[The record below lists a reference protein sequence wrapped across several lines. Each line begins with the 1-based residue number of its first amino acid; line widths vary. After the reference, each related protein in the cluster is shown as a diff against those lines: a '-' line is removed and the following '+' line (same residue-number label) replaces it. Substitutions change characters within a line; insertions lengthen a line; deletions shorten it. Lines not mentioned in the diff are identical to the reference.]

1 MSHANK
7 ETSLKA
13 LAIGAVGVVYGD
25 IGTSPLYAMREVFA
39 GTHPM
44 PISAPNVLGILSLV
58 FWSLIFVV
66 SAKYISL
73 IMRADNNGEGG
84 IIALMELG
92 LRTTRTESPKRRW
105 MIALGIFG
113 ASLFFADGV
122 ITPAISVLSAVEGVE
137 LLGPALKDHVI
148 AITISILFILFWGQ
162 KRGSGS
168 LGSLFGPVM
177 CAWFAAIGIFGIV
190 NIIKEPSVLRALNP
204 YHAAAL
210 FITTPKAAFL
220 SLGGVVLALTGA
232 EALYADMGHFGRK
245 PIQVAWF
252 CLVLPA
258 LTLNYFGQGAL
269 VLSDAKAIENPFYL
283 LVPSW
288 ALVPMILLA
297 TAATIIASQAVI
309 SGAFSIAKQIMQLG
323 FLPRIKMLHT
333 SEHKIG
339 QIYLP
344 FINWALFSI
353 IVILVTNFKS
363 STNLGAAYGIA
374 ATGTMIISSTLAFVV
389 VKDLWKWHWSYGSTL
404 IALFMTI
411 DIAYLSANII
421 KVRDG
426 GWIPLLIGVT
436 VYTLMTTWKRGT
448 MLHFKRTADDEMKFE
463 PFIRAME
470 KLSPYRPEGT
480 AVYLKA
486 SASDVPHALLN
497 NLYHNGVLHRNI
509 LVVTVRTTE
518 VPHVPDSE
526 RVSVKNLS
534 FGFHKI
540 LVSYG
545 FKDDI
550 DIPKALTL
558 AKAYG
563 IDYEPMKTSYFLGR
577 DILVP
582 RLTEKLSSWRRLLY
596 LWMFKNSSSA
606 HEYFRIPPSRVI
618 ELGTQKVL

>member
-1 MSHANK
+1 MSHATK

-25 IGTSPLYAMREVFA
+25 IGTSPLYAMREVFT

-44 PISAPNVLGILSLV
+44 AISTPNVLGILSLV

-92 LRTTRTESPKRRW
+92 LRTTRTESPKKRW

-148 AITISILFILFWGQ
+148 PITIGILFVLFWGQ
-162 KRGSGS
+162 KKGSGS

-177 CAWFAAIGIFGIV
+177 CAWFAAIGVFGIV
-190 NIIKEPSVLRALNP
+190 NIIKEPAVLQALNP
-204 YHAAAL
+204 YHAVAL
-210 FITTPKAAFL
+210 FVSTPKAAFL

-252 CLVLPA
+252 SLVLPA

-269 VLSDAKAIENPFYL
+269 ILSDANAIENPFYL
-283 LVPSW
+283 LVPPW

-344 FINWALFSI
+344 FINWALFAI

-411 DIAYLSANII
+411 DVAYLSANII

-426 GWIPLLIGVT
+426 GWIPLLIGFT

-463 PFIRAME
+463 PFIRQME

-526 RVSVKNLS
+526 RILVKNLS

-540 LVSYG
+540 MVSYG

-558 AKAYG
+558 ARAYG
-563 IDYEPMKTSYFLGR
+563 IDYEPLKTSYFLGR

-582 RLTEKLSSWRRLLY
+582 RVTERISAWRRMLY